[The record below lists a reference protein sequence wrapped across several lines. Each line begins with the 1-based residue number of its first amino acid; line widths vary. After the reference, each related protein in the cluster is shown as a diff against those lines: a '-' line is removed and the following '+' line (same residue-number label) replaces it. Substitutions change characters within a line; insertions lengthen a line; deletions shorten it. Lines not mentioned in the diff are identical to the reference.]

1 MCIRDLDDCSNQS
14 GCPRPL
20 HMMRYGIAHLSSI
33 WPATVT
39 KVVRFNWRSSSG
51 KIVFFC
57 MFSWHGLLA
66 LERLLLRRKV
76 LPTPTRTTVRPR
88 RVLIVET
95 VPR

>member
-33 WPATVT
+33 WPATVI

-57 MFSWHGLLA
+57 MFSDTNTNHRQATESADCRDGT
-66 LERLLLRRKV
+66 E
-76 LPTPTRTTVRPR
+76 VRCLSH
-88 RVLIVET
+88 V
-95 VPR
+95 